1 MAQLDI
7 QSVEQLIATKVARS
21 ILASFE
27 AMFAEFLNITLGAQ
41 SRFEQA
47 KWLAVQD
54 AMRARLK
61 VYEGKVSV
69 ATVAVATIAGEFI
82 DDTKMWHQAKKYYA
96 QLLAEH
102 SNEPIAQTFF
112 NSVFGSIRGHNKI
125 RDVHLFILKRQYRQ
139 INPKTPSII
148 CHTQRSAS
156 LEAVLKQ
163 LLGQFYFR
171 LPFVDLT
178 WDLNAVQQAI
188 YNYVQQQPKL
198 TIVNREWQIEYGRSL
213 FFRNK
218 ATYLIGCVMLKHDE
232 QLQRI
237 PFAVPILNDEQGGLF
252 IDAIMLGES
261 QLSMLFGFARA
272 YFMVD
277 TDEPVAYVDYLATLL
292 PNKERFEL
300 FNAIGFIKHAK
311 TEFYRFKVDSTRKM
325 PPTECYQSADGIK
338 GMVMLVFTTA
348 QSEYVYKVIRDRFVP
363 PKQLTRQDVMDKYE
377 FVKNADRVGRLVDTH
392 EFRYLAFDLSRF
404 SPQLLAQLQQDAP
417 SSVVISGK
425 ALILKHVYV
434 ERKMIPLNLYIKTAS
449 LNQLEAVMQDY
460 GLAIKQL
467 AAANIFAGDMLMK
480 NFGVTRWGRVVF
492 YDYDEIC
499 PMTQCHFRSLPKAT
513 TTQQAMT
520 AEPWFMI
527 ESNDIF
533 PEQFP
538 IFFKGNNQAKYF
550 FDRYHQDLYTP
561 EYWQKI
567 QQDIQQGVIADVFPY
582 KQYSRFQRNT
592 RKKMVN

>member
-1 MAQLDI
+1 
-7 QSVEQLIATKVARS
+7 
-21 ILASFE
+21 
-27 AMFAEFLNITLGAQ
+27 
-41 SRFEQA
+41 
-47 KWLAVQD
+47 
-54 AMRARLK
+54 
-61 VYEGKVSV
+61 
-69 ATVAVATIAGEFI
+69 
-82 DDTKMWHQAKKYYA
+82 
-96 QLLAEH
+96 
-102 SNEPIAQTFF
+102 
-112 NSVFGSIRGHNKI
+112 
-125 RDVHLFILKRQYRQ
+125 
-139 INPKTPSII
+139 
-148 CHTQRSAS
+148 
-156 LEAVLKQ
+156 
-163 LLGQFYFR
+163 
-171 LPFVDLT
+171 
-178 WDLNAVQQAI
+178 
-188 YNYVQQQPKL
+188 
-198 TIVNREWQIEYGRSL
+198 
-213 FFRNK
+213 
-218 ATYLIGCVMLKHDE
+218 
-232 QLQRI
+232 
-237 PFAVPILNDEQGGLF
+237 
-252 IDAIMLGES
+252 
-261 QLSMLFGFARA
+261 
-272 YFMVD
+272 
-277 TDEPVAYVDYLATLL
+277 
-292 PNKERFEL
+292 
-300 FNAIGFIKHAK
+300 
-311 TEFYRFKVDSTRKM
+311 
-325 PPTECYQSADGIK
+325 
-338 GMVMLVFTTA
+338 
-348 QSEYVYKVIRDRFVP
+348 
-363 PKQLTRQDVMDKYE
+363 
-377 FVKNADRVGRLVDTH
+377 
-392 EFRYLAFDLSRF
+392 
-404 SPQLLAQLQQDAP
+404 
-417 SSVVISGK
+417 VVISGK

>member
-1 MAQLDI
+1 
-7 QSVEQLIATKVARS
+7 
-21 ILASFE
+21 
-27 AMFAEFLNITLGAQ
+27 
-41 SRFEQA
+41 
-47 KWLAVQD
+47 
-54 AMRARLK
+54 
-61 VYEGKVSV
+61 
-69 ATVAVATIAGEFI
+69 
-82 DDTKMWHQAKKYYA
+82 
-96 QLLAEH
+96 
-102 SNEPIAQTFF
+102 
-112 NSVFGSIRGHNKI
+112 
-125 RDVHLFILKRQYRQ
+125 
-139 INPKTPSII
+139 
-148 CHTQRSAS
+148 
-156 LEAVLKQ
+156 
-163 LLGQFYFR
+163 
-171 LPFVDLT
+171 
-178 WDLNAVQQAI
+178 
-188 YNYVQQQPKL
+188 
-198 TIVNREWQIEYGRSL
+198 
-213 FFRNK
+213 
-218 ATYLIGCVMLKHDE
+218 
-232 QLQRI
+232 
-237 PFAVPILNDEQGGLF
+237 
-252 IDAIMLGES
+252 
-261 QLSMLFGFARA
+261 
-272 YFMVD
+272 
-277 TDEPVAYVDYLATLL
+277 
-292 PNKERFEL
+292 
-300 FNAIGFIKHAK
+300 
-311 TEFYRFKVDSTRKM
+311 
-325 PPTECYQSADGIK
+325 
-338 GMVMLVFTTA
+338 
-348 QSEYVYKVIRDRFVP
+348 
-363 PKQLTRQDVMDKYE
+363 MDKYE